1 MISRAFQSS
10 MPVPASA
17 PEPAEPVQRDF
28 TLSDTYQ
35 ETKFRIFERVLELL
49 DQRNIAADA
58 ASARAV
64 RAIIDEAIQ
73 YFAVRDGLALNSTE
87 RVWLADDV
95 YHEIAGLGPL
105 EPLLHDPT
113 IDDVIVNGP
122 RQIFVERRGRLETA
136 SARFRND
143 AHLMTIIQRIVSPI
157 GRRVDEASPFVDA
170 RLKDGSRVNVV
181 IPPIA
186 LDGPMISIRKFKPEP
201 MTGEDYVR
209 TGAMDAAMLGFLSNA
224 VESRL
229 NLLICGGTGS
239 GKTTLLNMLSGYI
252 GDAERLI
259 TIEDAAELKLRQ
271 HHVVRLETRPPTLDG
286 QREVSARDLVRNAL
300 RMRPDRIILGEVRGA
315 EAVEMLQAMSTGHDG
330 SMATVH
336 ANTDRDALARIEMLL
351 GFGGLQT
358 DLKTL
363 RRYIANSI
371 QLIVHVQRTG
381 DGRRR
386 VSSIAEVTG
395 LEGETFTLN
404 QLFRF
409 APVAPLSGEGSFE
422 AVSSRPFFA
431 HKLRRPVGTPSLQ
444 GWAAA

>member
-1 MISRAFQSS
+1 MISRAFQGGFATRPKPS
-10 MPVPASA
+10 
-17 PEPAEPVQRDF
+17 EPAEPVQQDF
-28 TLSDTYQ
+28 TLSDSYQ
-35 ETKFRIFERVLELL
+35 DTKFRIFDRVLELL
-49 DQRNIAADA
+49 DARNVAADA
-58 ASARAV
+58 ASSRAV
-64 RAIIDEAIQ
+64 RAIIEEAIHGI
-73 YFAVRDGLALNSTE
+73 AVRDGLALNSTE

-95 YHEIAGLGPL
+95 YHEITGLGPL

-122 RQIFVERRGRLETA
+122 RQIFVERSGKLEIM

-170 RLKDGSRVNVV
+170 RLKDGSRVNVI

-186 LDGPMISIRKFKPEP
+186 LDGPMLSIRKFKPEP

-209 TGAMDAAMLGFLSNA
+209 SGAMSAEMLAFLSNA

-229 NLLICGGTGS
+229 NVLICGGTGS

-252 GDAERLI
+252 GHAERLV
-259 TIEDAAELKLRQ
+259 TIEDAAELRLRQ
-271 HHVVRLETRPPTLDG
+271 SHVVRLETRPPTLDG
-286 QREVSARDLVRNAL
+286 TREVTSRDLVRNAL

-336 ANTDRDALARIEMLL
+336 ANTDRDALARVEMLL

-363 RRYIANSI
+363 RRYIAGSI

-386 VSSIAEVTG
+386 VSSVAEVTG
-395 LEGETFTLN
+395 LEGDTFTLN

-409 APVAPLSGEGSFE
+409 APVAPLSGEGTFE
-422 AVSSRPFFA
+422 ATGARPYFG
-431 HKLRRPVGTPSLQ
+431 HKLKRPITITPN
-444 GWAAA
+444 WAAA

>member
-1 MISRAFQSS
+1 MSRKSFNGGL
-10 MPVPASA
+10 VPARI
-17 PEPAEPVQRDF
+17 PVEPVEQDF
-28 TLSDTYQ
+28 SLSETYQ
-35 ETKFRIFERVLELL
+35 TTKFRIFDQVLELL
-49 DQRNIAADA
+49 DARNVAADA
-58 ASARAV
+58 ASARAIRNV
-64 RAIIDEAIQ
+64 IEEGIQ
-73 YFAVRDGLALNSTE
+73 RFAVREGLALNSTE

-95 YHEIAGLGPL
+95 YHEVTGLGPL

-122 RQIFVERRGRLETA
+122 RQIFVERAGKLESVPT
-136 SARFRND
+136 RFRND
-143 AHLMTIIQRIVSPI
+143 MHLMTIIQRIVSPI

-170 RLKDGSRVNVV
+170 RLADGSRVNVI

-186 LDGPMISIRKFKPEP
+186 LDGPMISIRKFRPEP
-201 MTGEDYVR
+201 ITGEDYVS
-209 TGAMDAAMLGFLSNA
+209 TGAMNAEMLAFLANA

-229 NLLICGGTGS
+229 NVLICGGTGS
-239 GKTTLLNMLSGYI
+239 GKTTLLNMLSGHI

-259 TIEDAAELKLRQ
+259 TIEDAAELRLRQ
-271 HHVVRLETRPPTLDG
+271 HHVVRLETRPPTLEG
-286 QREVSARDLVRNAL
+286 TREVTARDLVRNAL

-336 ANTDRDALARIEMLL
+336 ANTDRDALSRIEMLL

-371 QLIVHVQRTG
+371 QLLVHVQRTA

-395 LEGETFTLN
+395 LEGDTFTLN
-404 QLFRF
+404 QLYRF
-409 APVAPLSGEGSFE
+409 VPVTPLSGEGEFE
-422 AVSSRPFFA
+422 TQSSRPFFA
-431 HKLRRPVGTPSLQ
+431 TRLKRSATGQR
-444 GWAAA
+444 GWTGGL

>member
-1 MISRAFQSS
+1 MIRKAFRGGIV
-10 MPVPASA
+10 PVS
-17 PEPAEPVQRDF
+17 EPVEPVEQNF
-28 TLSDTYQ
+28 SLSDSYQ
-35 ETKFRIFERVLELL
+35 ETKFRIFDQVLELL
-49 DQRNIAADA
+49 DTRNIEADV
-58 ASARAV
+58 ASARTI
-64 RAIIDEAIQ
+64 RATIDEAIQ
-73 YFAVRDGLALNSTE
+73 RFSARDGLALNSTE

-95 YHEIAGLGPL
+95 FHEVTGLGPL

-113 IDDVIVNGP
+113 IDDVVVNGP
-122 RQIFVERRGRLETA
+122 RQIFVERAGKLETA
-136 SARFRND
+136 PARFHND

-157 GRRVDEASPFVDA
+157 GRRIDEASPFVDA
-170 RLKDGSRVNVV
+170 RLADGSRVNVIV
-181 IPPIA
+181 PPIA
-186 LDGPMISIRKFKPEP
+186 LDGPMLSIRKFKPQP

-209 TGAMDAAMLGFLSNA
+209 SGAINAEMLAFLSDA
-224 VESRL
+224 IESRL
-229 NLLICGGTGS
+229 NVLICGGTGS

-259 TIEDAAELKLRQ
+259 TIEDAAELRLRQ

-286 QREVSARDLVRNAL
+286 TREVSARDLVRNAL

-358 DLKTL
+358 DQKTL

-371 QLIVHVQRTG
+371 QLIVHVQRTS

-395 LEGETFTLN
+395 MEGDTFTLN

-409 APVAPLSGEGSFE
+409 APVAPLSGEGDFE
-422 AVSSRPFFA
+422 MVSARPFFA
-431 HKLRRPVGTPSLQ
+431 QRLRRANAPPRPRIGAL
-444 GWAAA
+444 